1 MEHSTVQDLPWD
13 TKYKT
18 QFNGHIAPP
27 GGPKRAFRAAPPAL
41 RSGDVEI
48 EGSKPAV
55 ERFLRLFPLP
65 AAPADG

>member
-1 MEHSTVQDLPWD
+1 MIETDTGTLSGLLWHGRRLPD
-13 TKYKT
+13 
-18 QFNGHIAPP
+18 
-27 GGPKRAFRAAPPAL
+27 AL